1 MNLHQKNNIEAKP
14 FVDDLMNL
22 ESFAENLLKHAITES
37 AVNAGSAVISL
48 NAEFGMGKSYFL
60 KMFEKFLNEKE
71 TNCLSINSWE
81 NDFYNEP
88 LIVLL
93 CEFNI
98 FLEGKNDNLATNL
111 KEVIGE
117 AIEVAGNVIF
127 GISNQ
132 IVKNTTGFDPRK
144 TLEDAKP
151 KNSKSSSIFNDYNNK
166 KSTLK
171 NLKNALEKYTEKLQ
185 KPLIILIDELDRT
198 RPSYAVEFL
207 ETLKH
212 FFDVKNIVFI
222 LAVNKKQLEASVQC
236 LYGDI
241 NFDEYYRKFASQNIE
256 LPYFE
261 ERIENYISKKIIE
274 IFGIAELDIDISSD
288 ENIKGKEL
296 VYLLLKV
303 PNPDRIIKMTKYFI
317 KNLKLSPRDVNELI
331 RLMANIKINQK
342 ELYNYNI
349 FDPMA
354 LTIFLIVNL
363 HDSKIGKKIAEG
375 TFGYNEFCQ
384 FFEENNF
391 DEPEDYK
398 HNIYISLSMT
408 PIAILSYITANSE
421 ENFNQNIDKFING
434 RPIKHPE
441 DDVYCKYKKTMFEYY
456 IQLKNRSPE
465 GQSAIQYIAK
475 KILNIGAL

>member
-1 MNLHQKNNIEAKP
+1 MNL
-14 FVDDLMNL
+14 
-22 ESFAENLLKHAITES
+22 
-37 AVNAGSAVISL
+37 
-48 NAEFGMGKSYFL
+48 
-60 KMFEKFLNEKE
+60 
-71 TNCLSINSWE
+71 
-81 NDFYNEP
+81 
-88 LIVLL
+88 
-93 CEFNI
+93 I

-117 AIEVAGNVIF
+117 AIEVAGNLIF
-127 GISNQ
+127 SISNQ
-132 IVKNTTGFDPRK
+132 IVKNTTGLDPRK

-151 KNSKSSSIFNDYNNK
+151 KKSKSSSIFNDYTNK

-256 LPYFE
+256 LPYFDE
-261 ERIENYISKKIIE
+261 SIENYTLEKITEIIKKVMKDSHYSIFTSEAVFYLIKNFKLSLRDINESTRSLINIKRNNTLSYNPKKIQNHIFE
-274 IFGIAELDIDISSD
+274 IDAI
-288 ENIKGKEL
+288 
-296 VYLLLKV
+296 YL
-303 PNPDRIIKMTKYFI
+303 
-317 KNLKLSPRDVNELI
+317 
-331 RLMANIKINQK
+331 
-342 ELYNYNI
+342 
-349 FDPMA
+349 
-354 LTIFLIVNL
+354 IFLVVNL

-375 TFGYNEFCQ
+375 AFGFNEFCQ
-384 FFEENNF
+384 LYEKNNF
-391 DEPEDYK
+391 KETHDCLD
-398 HNIYISLSMT
+398 NIYKSS
-408 PIAILSYITANSE
+408 IAILSCITANSE
-421 ENFNQNIDKFING
+421 ENFNQNIEKFINDSNL
-434 RPIKHPE
+434 KLNE
-441 DDVYCKYKKTMFEYY
+441 DSLILLKASMHDRYLNLKK
-456 IQLKNRSPE
+456 ISPE

>member
-1 MNLHQKNNIEAKP
+1 MSLLKNNIEAKP

-37 AVNAGSAVISL
+37 VVNTGSAVISL

-71 TNCLSINSWE
+71 INCLSINSWE

-98 FLEGKNDNLATNL
+98 FLKDKDDDLAKKL

-127 GISNQ
+127 SISNQ
-132 IVKNTTGFDPRK
+132 IVKNTTGLDPKK

-151 KNSKSSSIFNDYNNK
+151 KKSESSSIFNDYNNK

-222 LAVNKKQLEASVQC
+222 LAVNKKQLETSVKC

-261 ERIENYISKKIIE
+261 ESIENYISKKIIE
-274 IFGIAELDIDISSD
+274 IFGIAELDKDISSD
-288 ENIKGKEL
+288 ENIGERERL
-296 VYLLLKV
+296 YSLLKV

-331 RLMANIKINQK
+331 RLMANIKTNQK
-342 ELYNYNI
+342 ELFDYNI

-384 FFEENNF
+384 LFEENNF

-421 ENFNQNIDKFING
+421 ENFNQNIDKFTNG
-434 RPIKHPE
+434 RKIRYKE
-441 DDVYCKYKKTMFEYY
+441 DDVYFEYKKTMFEYY
-456 IQLKNRSPE
+456 KQLKNRSPE